1 MKTHFIIFAYIN
13 KAEFIEYFNQHYKK
27 FNCEAQDREVLGK
40 IYDHYKHHS
49 NMMLN
54 IEPVYFDEIVN
65 KFELQIP
72 MIKTNKWNGIRVT
85 KWNKRQLS
93 LRQRISKIMLVMPL
107 TAIFAI
113 FIVISFYAGY
123 IVSKI

>member
-1 MKTHFIIFAYIN
+1 
-13 KAEFIEYFNQHYKK
+13 
-27 FNCEAQDREVLGK
+27 
-40 IYDHYKHHS
+40 
-49 NMMLN
+49 MMLN

-107 TAIFAI
+107 NAIFAV

>member
-40 IYDHYKHHS
+40 IYDHYRHHS

-93 LRQRISKIMLVMPL
+93 LRQRISKIMPLNAVLV
-107 TAIFAI
+107 
-113 FIVISFYAGY
+113 VISFCVGY